1 LAFIDENQAAALSG
15 VAVNALD
22 VLINITGDSVA
33 RVCMVD
39 PDVLPARVNQH
50 VSIIRA
56 DPKEFDQRFLFYSL
70 VEPQMKQRLLG
81 LASAGATRNALTK
94 GDLEKLKIARPPVS
108 EQRLIA
114 NLLGALDDKIEL
126 NRRMAQTLE
135 LIAQTVFEDW
145 LRSVPVGPKVKA
157 QALIERGVLAIGDGY
172 RAKNSELYPPGLPFL
187 RAANL
192 ANGFNLGDAD
202 IISDESV
209 RKAGTKVSQPGDIAF
224 TSKGTIGR
232 FARVDDRTA
241 TFVYSPQVCFWR
253 SADHEKLHPAV
264 LYCWMRT
271 GDFQNQV
278 LAAAGQ
284 TDMAPYIS
292 LRDQREIYLP
302 LFPINQTAIGET
314 LNTVL
319 TKRAALQSECYTLA
333 ELRDN
338 LLPKLISGELRIA
351 DAEKRISAA

>member
-1 LAFIDENQAAALSG
+1 LSREDFLSFPAPQPTPTQLRI
-15 VAVNALD
+15 VEILNAL
-22 VLINITGDSVA
+22 
-33 RVCMVD
+33 
-39 PDVLPARVNQH
+39 
-50 VSIIRA
+50 
-56 DPKEFDQRFLFYSL
+56 E
-70 VEPQMKQRLLG
+70 
-81 LASAGATRNALTK
+81 
-94 GDLEKLKIARPPVS
+94 
-108 EQRLIA
+108 
-114 NLLGALDDKIEL
+114 DKIEL
-126 NRRMAQTLE
+126 NRRMAETLE
-135 LIAQTVFEDW
+135 FIAQTVFEDW
-145 LRSVPVGPKVKA
+145 LRSVPIGPKIKV

-192 ANGFNLGDAD
+192 ANGFNLDDAD
-202 IISDESV
+202 IICEESV
-209 RKAGTKVSQPGDIAF
+209 RKAGSKIAQPGDIAF

-232 FARVDDRTA
+232 FARVDERTP

-253 SADHEKLHPAV
+253 SADHQNLHPAV

-271 GDFQNQV
+271 GDFQNQL

-302 LFPINQTAIGET
+302 LFPINQAAIGEM

-319 TKRAALQSECYTLA
+319 TRKAVLEGECYTLA

-351 DAEKRISAA
+351 DADKRISAA